1 MPVRKKVSK
10 RKDQSFMRLTPFQRG
25 MIYMGFLAQMTLQE
39 ISEKVPKSDGSNPSV
54 QTVSE
59 TIEQA
64 KANGGSKWNGVLSS
78 GAGRPRETQTRLDKQ
93 IEALVYK
100 MRGSVKVTGTYV
112 QRVIR
117 AARKVA
123 LRTIQR
129 RIHDAGLRWLRRRRK
144 TLLSETNRQARLE
157 WSIFV
162 WQQSASMLARWAFT
176 DGTSFY
182 LARTENELLDKKCAA
197 LGTHVWRAAD
207 GHDALFADCVG
218 PSSYAKAQGNCV
230 RIWGLLFAGILCVFV
245 LPAGQV
251 MNIEW
256 YTWIIDTQFRLW
268 LDRAFSRSTK
278 VFLVQD
284 HERCLWADEPL
295 DALEDENIELLD
307 FPKCSQDLNPIEV
320 AWREL
325 KARLAETMP
334 TSFETRPQFVRRL
347 LCAVSWVNKHR
358 ADYLWTLCH
367 SQKAWA
373 KDVVEATPPGA
384 RTKH

>member
-1 MPVRKKVSK
+1 
-10 RKDQSFMRLTPFQRG
+10 
-25 MIYMGFLAQMTLQE
+25 
-39 ISEKVPKSDGSNPSV
+39 
-54 QTVSE
+54 
-59 TIEQA
+59 
-64 KANGGSKWNGVLSS
+64 
-78 GAGRPRETQTRLDKQ
+78 
-93 IEALVYK
+93 
-100 MRGSVKVTGTYV
+100 
-112 QRVIR
+112 
-117 AARKVA
+117 
-123 LRTIQR
+123 
-129 RIHDAGLRWLRRRRK
+129 
-144 TLLSETNRQARLE
+144 
-157 WSIFV
+157 
-162 WQQSASMLARWAFT
+162 MLARWAFT

-182 LARTENELLDKKCAA
+182 LARTENELLDKKRAA

-256 YTWIIDTQFRLW
+256 YTWLIDTQFRLW

-320 AWREL
+320 ARREL